1 MTNSYEPFK
10 DMYSSFIYKS
20 RYSRWLEEENRR
32 EDWNE
37 TVTRYVEFMVKHLAT
52 NHNYNVTDSDVVRIH
67 NAIYNLDVMPSMR
80 AMMTAGPA
88 LERSNV
94 AGYNCSYLPVDDQ
107 KSFDEAMYIL
117 MCG

>member
-1 MTNSYEPFK
+1 MSTNNPFK
-10 DMYSSFIYKS
+10 TYYEEFIYKS

-32 EDWNE
+32 ENWEE
-37 TVTRYVEFMVKHLAT
+37 TVSRYLGFMAKHLAA
-52 NHNYNVTDSDVVRIH
+52 NHDYSIPNDVYDRVYS
-67 NAIYNLDVMPSMR
+67 AIYSLDVLPSMR
-80 AMMTAGPA
+80 AMMTAGTA

-94 AGYNCSYLPVDDQ
+94 AGYNCSYLPVDDM

>member
-1 MTNSYEPFK
+1 MNTHNPFK
-10 DMYSSFIYKS
+10 TYYEEFIYKS
-20 RYSRWLEEENRR
+20 RYSRWIEEDNKR

-37 TVTRYVEFMVKHLAT
+37 TVNRYLQFMAKHLND
-52 NHNYNVTDSDVVRIH
+52 NHSYTIDSTLYD
-67 NAIYNLDVMPSMR
+67 ALYSYIYDLKVMPSMR

-94 AGYNCSYLPVDDQ
+94 AGYNCSYLPIDDI